1 MIKAILSEFTYKI
14 FSNLSEQYLFDLQ
27 KTAIYIGKIML
38 VVSLFVILSIKV
50 YNYLQKN
57 KFSSI

>member
-14 FSNLSEQYLFDLQ
+14 FSNLFEQYLFDLQ